1 MGELDLPSCLH
12 SLSQNVFQLFAGA
25 LNCWKTRMCWSLIRS
40 QGSASWGTLSWK
52 KQEEQEARGVVPVG
66 CEQFQA
72 VLSQTRLDWQG
83 MAGGMCCRG
92 KGCLGVASAAPELRG
107 IP

>member
-12 SLSQNVFQLFAGA
+12 SLSQA
-25 LNCWKTRMCWSLIRS
+25 LCRSPELLENTMCWSLIRS
-40 QGSASWGTLSWK
+40 QGTGSASWGTLSWK
-52 KQEEQEARGVVPVG
+52 KQQEQEAWGVVLVG

-72 VLSQTRLDWQG
+72 LYHKFRLDWQG
-83 MAGGMCCRG
+83 KAWGMCSEG
-92 KGCLGVASAAPELRG
+92 KGCLGVASAARELRG